1 MLLAVLL
8 GIAAT
13 VLFAQGNET
22 PAAVKSKF
30 SSLYP
35 KATSVKWEKENGNY
49 EAEFKLN
56 NVETSVLLDAKG
68 NVIEKETQMEVTALP
83 KMIND
88 YVTKN
93 YPGEKIKEASKIEDS
108 KNNVTYEAEV
118 NNVDLLFDAKG
129 NFVKK
134 EAEEENE
141 AGEENDND

>member
-1 MLLAVLL
+1 MKKIMLLAVLL

-56 NVETSVLLDAKG
+56 NVEKELTLNYIIAGDVIELNGSLNLLDFK
-68 NVIEKETQMEVTALP
+68 
-83 KMIND
+83 
-88 YVTKN
+88 
-93 YPGEKIKEASKIEDS
+93 GEKAVDALNKACKDLHKGEDGKSKTWSDVNIYVKS
-108 KNNVTYEAEV
+108 TLKNSC
-118 NNVDLLFDAKG
+118 K
-129 NFVKK
+129 
-134 EAEEENE
+134 
-141 AGEENDND
+141 